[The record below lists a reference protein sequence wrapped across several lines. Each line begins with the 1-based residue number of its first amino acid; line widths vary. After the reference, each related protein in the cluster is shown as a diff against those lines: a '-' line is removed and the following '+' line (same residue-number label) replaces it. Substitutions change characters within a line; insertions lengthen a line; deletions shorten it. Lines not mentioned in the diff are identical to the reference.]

1 MHIQSLFLCIKT
13 YGGEQMKML
22 WKYVLKYKLQFI
34 SRIIT
39 ISLVTLA
46 SIAFDFLMGFIVDI
60 FANGQTDKF
69 LPITIISISLIVI
82 MFLTEY
88 LDGLVMSNY
97 IKNTVN
103 YLRTDIFSKI
113 INKDIKDFSLDNSG
127 KYISILYNDIKL
139 IEDSFLNN
147 IFQVISSLISFT
159 LSLIVLFTISPA
171 IVLFITVFGILGFI
185 IPTALS
191 KKLVVQKNE
200 YSKSLEEITSVTKD
214 LFSGFEVIKGFNISN
229 KINSVFKN
237 SSNNVESNKRKCSIL
252 ESIVKGFSLSFSV
265 TIYLGVLLVGGYL
278 MYNKDISIGTAI
290 IIIQLSTHIVGPVKT
305 SISLTN
311 QIKSVSLI
319 ANKIENMLEVSSDDL
334 EDTNLVDFDEAIKVE
349 NLSFEYTSDRKALY
363 KINLTFEKN
372 KKYAI
377 VGESGCGKSTLIK
390 LLMRYYNDYE
400 GSISIDDNNLKS
412 IYSSDL
418 YKNMSMIQQN
428 VFMFDDSIK
437 ENIKLFSNISDE
449 KVLKTCKRAGISN
462 LIDRLPQGINSLVGE
477 NGNKL
482 SGGEK
487 QRIAI
492 ARALINDTKILILDE
507 STSALDN
514 ETAYNL
520 ESSLLSLDDLTLI
533 VVTHKLIKNILIN
546 YDEIIVMKDGL
557 VIEKGSFD
565 YLIEL
570 KGYFYSLYYIQSDDS
585 K

>member
-1 MHIQSLFLCIKT
+1 
-13 YGGEQMKML
+13 MKML
-22 WKYVLKYKLQFI
+22 WKYVLKYKFQFI

-60 FANGQTDKF
+60 FANGQTEKF

-171 IVLFITVFGILGFI
+171 IVLFITVFGVLGFV

-237 SSNNVESNKRKCSIL
+237 SSNNVESSKRKCSIL
-252 ESIVKGFSLSFSV
+252 ESVVKGFSLSFSV

-319 ANKIENMLEVSSDDL
+319 ANKIENILEVSSDDL

-349 NLSFEYTSDRKALY
+349 NLSFEYTSDIKALD